1 MLLKNEQTVTGA
13 GMSRANPAKLFGFL
27 AIVLAVMGG
36 LAALKGGLYIA
47 KHEADT
53 LHLLQIVFRMDAGQW
68 PHLDFM
74 TPIGA
79 LAYAPIAFLVGL
91 GMGVGHAVIYA
102 QIAMGAVLLPAA
114 WWVGV
119 SRMRGVMPYL
129 FGMLVVVLATAL
141 AFGLA
146 ESSISISMH
155 YNRWAWAISFIAIA
169 IAILPALGRMH
180 QGVDGVIL
188 GACMAAL
195 VLIKVTYFAAFAP
208 AIIIA
213 LALRKSYRTLG
224 VAVVTGLV
232 IAAIVTLFTGLAFWQ
247 AYMADL
253 MLVAGSD
260 VRPQPGL
267 PLGVIVASPAYLA
280 GSVLAFAGIVLLRR
294 SGEAIGGLALLLL
307 VPGFFYVTFQNF
319 GNDPQWLPMLA
330 ILLMTLRP
338 DGAVDKGAGR
348 DMRGALT
355 MVAVGAF
362 ALSAPTFINLAY
374 SPLRHFGLNAA
385 DYESIMLR
393 NDRHQDLQA
402 ISLRVWRL
410 DGRVALDGDGSGLGH
425 LAEAAGREDAVMLLG
440 EPLPDCELK
449 LGLPGWIGSIVQD
462 LEQAGLTQGKGVFM
476 ADMFS
481 SHWLFGDLEPLINGA
496 PWYYGGLP
504 GFWSADY
511 LLVPLCPA
519 EQGIRKTILEQ
530 IAARPD
536 VSLNEIHRTPLYIL
550 LEIERQ

>member
-1 MLLKNEQTVTGA
+1 
-13 GMSRANPAKLFGFL
+13 MSRPNPAKLFSFL
-27 AIVLAVMGG
+27 AIVLGMMGG
-36 LAALKGGLYIA
+36 LATLKGGLYIA

-79 LAYAPIAFLVGL
+79 LAYAPIAFLVGQ

-119 SRMRGVMPYL
+119 SRMRGAMPYL

-141 AFGLA
+141 AFGLS

-155 YNRWAWAISFIAIA
+155 YNRWAWAISFVAIA
-169 IAILPALGRMH
+169 IAMLPALGPIR
-180 QGVDGVIL
+180 QDIDGMIL
-188 GACMAAL
+188 GVCMAAL

-208 AIIIA
+208 AIIVA
-213 LALRKSYRTLG
+213 LAMRKSYRTLG
-224 VAVVTGLV
+224 IAVVTGLV

-253 MLVAGSD
+253 MLVAGSG

-280 GSVLAFAGIVLLRR
+280 GSVIAFLGIMLLRR

-338 DGAVDKGAGR
+338 DGAVDNGAGW

-355 MVAVGAF
+355 MVGVAGF
-362 ALSAPTFINLAY
+362 ALSAPTFTNLVY
-374 SPLRHFGLNAA
+374 SPLRHLGLNTAK
-385 DYESIMLR
+385 YESIMLR
-393 NDRHQDLQA
+393 TDRHQDLQA

-410 DGRVALDGDGSGLGH
+410 DGRVALDGDGSGLEH
-425 LAEAAGREDAVMLLG
+425 LTDAAGREDAVTLLG

-449 LGLPGWIGSIVQD
+449 LGLPGWIGSIAKD
-462 LEQAGLTQGKGVFM
+462 LEQAGLAQGKRLFV

-504 GFWSADY
+504 GFGSADY
-511 LLVPLCPA
+511 VLVPLCPA
-519 EQGIRKTILEQ
+519 EEGIRRTVIEA

-536 VSLNEIHRTPLYIL
+536 VTLKEIRRTSLYVL
-550 LEIERQ
+550 LDIERQ

>member
-1 MLLKNEQTVTGA
+1 
-13 GMSRANPAKLFGFL
+13 MSRANPAKLFGFL

-155 YNRWAWAISFIAIA
+155 YNRWAWAISFVAIA
-169 IAILPALGRMH
+169 IAILPVLGPMR

-224 VAVVTGLV
+224 AAVVTGLV

-374 SPLRHFGLNAA
+374 SPLRHFGLNTA

-410 DGRVALDGDGSGLGH
+410 DGRVALDGDGSGLEH
-425 LAEAAGREDAVMLLG
+425 LTEAAGREDAVMLLG
-440 EPLPDCELK
+440 EPLPDCELQ
-449 LGLPGWIGSIVQD
+449 LGLSGWIGSIVQD
-462 LEQAGLTQGKGVFM
+462 LEQAGLTQGKRVFM

-504 GFWSADY
+504 GFGSADY

-536 VSLNEIHRTPLYIL
+536 VSLNEIRRTPLYVL